1 MATLT
6 IDREFEADPAT
17 VFDYVSKT
25 EHLLKWWG
33 PEGMTV
39 REHDL
44 AFDRKGPWV
53 SVMQNAEGQRYKVS
67 GQVTHVDPPHSVGFT
82 WAWHDENDQ
91 RGVESHVTIKLV
103 PAANGGTRFLLS
115 HVDLPSKDVAAN
127 HNQGWTSSLRKL
139 ERLANG

>member
-6 IDREFEADPAT
+6 IEREFEADPGT

-39 REHDL
+39 PEHQLDF
-44 AFDRKGPWV
+44 ARTGPWQ
-53 SVMQNAEGQRYKVS
+53 SVMQGAEGQRYKVS
-67 GQVTHVDPPHSVGFT
+67 GHVTHVDPPHSVGFT
-82 WAWHDENDQ
+82 WAWHDENDV

-103 PAANGGTRFLLS
+103 PAKNGGTLFKLD
-115 HVDLPSKDVAAN
+115 HVDLPSDEVAAN
-127 HNQGWTSSLRKL
+127 HEQGWTSSLRKL
-139 ERLANG
+139 EKLANG